1 MTMGEKIRRL
11 RKEKGMTQEEL
22 GNEVGIQKAAI
33 NKYETGIVV
42 NLKRGRLERIAK
54 VLGVNPVWL
63 MDDDADWPPV
73 KSVRAMMMSGVDH
86 LEDSDFKKM
95 VKESNEAKELGELYL
110 SLSPTNRAAVRKY
123 AAFLKD
129 QEEEND

>member
-11 RKEKGMTQEEL
+11 RKEKGMTQEDL

-95 VKESNEAKELGELYL
+95 V
-110 SLSPTNRAAVRKY
+110 NRGTRI
-123 AAFLKD
+123 F
-129 QEEEND
+129 

>member
-86 LEDSDFKKM
+86 LEDNDFKKM
-95 VKESNEAKELGELYL
+95 IKESNEAKELGELYL

>member
-129 QEEEND
+129 KEEEND

>member
-11 RKEKGMTQEEL
+11 RKEKGMTQEDL